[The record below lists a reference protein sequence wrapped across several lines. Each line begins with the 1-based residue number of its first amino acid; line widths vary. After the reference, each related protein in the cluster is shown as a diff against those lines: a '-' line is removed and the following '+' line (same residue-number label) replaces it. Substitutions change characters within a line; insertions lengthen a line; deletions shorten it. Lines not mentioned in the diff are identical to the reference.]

1 MHQFYGSKNS
11 AEPCLPVLYVR
22 LVFNEVL
29 CYLQVAVMKEN
40 IYSWAASSR
49 DVDSKIFIVEMHDK
63 NGDPL
68 TSTEK
73 FSGKATEK

>member
-1 MHQFYGSKNS
+1 
-11 AEPCLPVLYVR
+11 
-22 LVFNEVL
+22 
-29 CYLQVAVMKEN
+29 MKKN

-49 DVDSKIFIVEMHDK
+49 DVDSSIFVVEMHDK

-73 FSGKATEK
+73 LSGKVTEK